1 MRRYKYLNND
11 SAPQRDVAYNSKG
24 IANKYVFQRSSLDIC
39 YFVCD
44 TVDEFYNHYS
54 KKTPCSRMY
63 FEVINDE
70 FSTQKFKLDIDGR
83 VGNEEMEYILKVMRR
98 IFRKLTTRK
107 PEILVYDI
115 STSYHVVVANLS
127 FSATSCEMLAN
138 AIYEKVSKKYPLEAS
153 LIDTVVYKKVQM
165 FRVEGSTK
173 YAQRRWKY
181 INGTR
186 ELSSLEDFKKGIISY
201 VADCYHIDE
210 GKVVDV
216 MLDIGTYYHG
226 EYGFGN
232 KKGSKIIPKEFVVRK
247 TMGNLV
253 VLDRVCPSYCDI
265 CKRVHENENAY
276 VVGKRF
282 YCRRTQR

>member
-1 MRRYKYLNND
+1 MGRQQQKNCHISHIFGRWIALFKNLIDVFYRELMCQPRYTMRRYKYLNND

-44 TVDEFYNHYS
+44 TVDEFYDHYS

-153 LIDTVVYKKVQM
+153 LIDTVVYKRCRCFVLKGVPNMHNVDGNISTVLGNYHRWRTLRRVLFHTLLTVITSMKGKSLMLCWILAHITTENMASETRKVARL
-165 FRVEGSTK
+165 F
-173 YAQRRWKY
+173 
-181 INGTR
+181 
-186 ELSSLEDFKKGIISY
+186 
-201 VADCYHIDE
+201 
-210 GKVVDV
+210 
-216 MLDIGTYYHG
+216 
-226 EYGFGN
+226 
-232 KKGSKIIPKEFVVRK
+232 PK
-247 TMGNLV
+247 TL
-253 VLDRVCPSYCDI
+253 L
-265 CKRVHENENAY
+265 
-276 VVGKRF
+276 
-282 YCRRTQR
+282 